1 MTILTNTINEISMLL
16 GMNAMDLYESI
27 NLHNIM
33 NEIDQIETED
43 EIRKHLVEVAFCS
56 RMSNKVYSNVCEV
69 NDNYLKSKL
78 TAQ

>member
-56 RMSNKVYSNVCEV
+56 RMSNKVYSKVCEV
-69 NDNYLKSKL
+69 NDSYLKAKL